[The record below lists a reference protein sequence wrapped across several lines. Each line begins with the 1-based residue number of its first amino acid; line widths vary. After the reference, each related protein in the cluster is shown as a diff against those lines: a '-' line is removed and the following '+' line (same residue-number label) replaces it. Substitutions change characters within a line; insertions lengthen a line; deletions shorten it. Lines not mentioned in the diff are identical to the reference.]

1 MTAPSSAG
9 RSHPLRP
16 SYLGR
21 PSGSPRGQYWP
32 LRFIAA
38 CDRCGRSPPR
48 YSPPPRLPRTPA
60 ARGLRT
66 IGRPSFPHVNSPQP
80 CIPGRF
86 PITASERTPPKL
98 VTRSVPGTSRNRIAN
113 QSNAERRGARA
124 VVKRHCRPEKSAP
137 KTTPAKRIT
146 RAWFTRPA
154 SIHRPICTS
163 SRPPR
168 RPYASRRPCRHE
180 RISPTYQDPHWRQE
194 PHAPQARDTRLHP
207 SPPTCTR
214 FTPAPSSPAASPTRY
229 APMGDPNR
237 LRQPLSA
244 PPNGA
249 QRGTRPSPPPRSPN
263 AIPRIQLAAASAQNV
278 RHVRR
283 PIELFDPDSFNTTPR
298 TPSQERAHGGILNQL
313 R

>member
-32 LRFIAA
+32 PRFIAA

-66 IGRPSFPHVNSPQP
+66 IGRPSFPHVNPAQP

-113 QSNAERRGARA
+113 QSNAGKRGARA

-168 RPYASRRPCRHE
+168 RPPPRGAHADTNAFHPRTKIPIGDKSLMHPRLATPGSIRRRQPAPDSHPPHQARQHHRPDMPQWETRTGSDSPCRPH
-180 RISPTYQDPHWRQE
+180 PTAHNAAHDPRHRREAQ
-194 PHAPQARDTRLHP
+194 PQFP
-207 SPPTCTR
+207 
-214 FTPAPSSPAASPTRY
+214 
-229 APMGDPNR
+229 
-237 LRQPLSA
+237 
-244 PPNGA
+244 
-249 QRGTRPSPPPRSPN
+249 
-263 AIPRIQLAAASAQNV
+263 
-278 RHVRR
+278 
-283 PIELFDPDSFNTTPR
+283 EFN
-298 TPSQERAHGGILNQL
+298 
-313 R
+313 

>member
-1 MTAPSSAG
+1 MRSVRSITPALQSA
-9 RSHPLRP
+9 
-16 SYLGR
+16 
-21 PSGSPRGQYWP
+21 
-32 LRFIAA
+32 
-38 CDRCGRSPPR
+38 
-48 YSPPPRLPRTPA
+48 PPRLPRTPA

-66 IGRPSFPHVNSPQP
+66 IGRPSFPHVNPPQP

-194 PHAPQARDTRLHP
+194 PHAPQASILGTSTQ
-207 SPPTCTR
+207 SPDPAADRIGELDRATATKNSTATR
-214 FTPAPSSPAASPTRY
+214 FDA
-229 APMGDPNR
+229 DPKGR
-237 LRQPLSA
+237 S
-244 PPNGA
+244 G
-249 QRGTRPSPPPRSPN
+249 RG
-263 AIPRIQLAAASAQNV
+263 
-278 RHVRR
+278 
-283 PIELFDPDSFNTTPR
+283 
-298 TPSQERAHGGILNQL
+298 
-313 R
+313 